1 MNGVSY
7 LALGIGL
14 LTETTF
20 ALGQVAGQMTVAQ
33 VTGSVPSAGV
43 LITPPR
49 APVPVP
55 SSGVLATVERHAV
68 VTLPLK
74 TTQKFQI
81 TKRPG
86 RTRRYVVHRR
96 AAVRSEMMTRGTTTA
111 QQRIATPSM
120 VGTAADQP
128 RHAGIGF
135 EFFLSPLGKGKVTG
149 E

>member
-86 RTRRYVVHRR
+86 TTRRYVVH
-96 AAVRSEMMTRGTTTA
+96 
-111 QQRIATPSM
+111 
-120 VGTAADQP
+120 
-128 RHAGIGF
+128 
-135 EFFLSPLGKGKVTG
+135 
-149 E
+149 